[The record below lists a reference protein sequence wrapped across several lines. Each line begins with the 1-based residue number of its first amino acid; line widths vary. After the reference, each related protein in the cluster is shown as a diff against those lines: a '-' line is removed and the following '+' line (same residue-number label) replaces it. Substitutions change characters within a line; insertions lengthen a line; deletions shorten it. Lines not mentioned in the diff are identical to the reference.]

1 MSDVFQMYFSWFLFF
16 YYYTTEVVTLL
27 SLFAQLWII
36 SLFPSSF
43 LSGHTL
49 WKNDF
54 KSPIDI
60 IANEAL
66 LFIVIFEFSRQKYYI
81 LLLFEVLRQKWP
93 GLAQNWL
100 MILFDNF
107 LWRFRTLWLTVVIFL
122 IQHWK
127 HPRDLARRRRRHQE
141 KVGQSHT
148 RPFR

>member
-60 IANEAL
+60 IASEAL
-66 LFIVIFEFSRQKYYI
+66 LYMIIFEFSLQKYYI

-100 MILFDNF
+100 MILLDDFFVTISNTVSYCRH
-107 LWRFRTLWLTVVIFL
+107 LPCTTLEIS
-122 IQHWK
+122 K
-127 HPRDLARRRRRHQE
+127 
-141 KVGQSHT
+141 
-148 RPFR
+148 RPCKKKTSRKSGPKPH